1 MNTTHNNSSPSKFIG
16 ILLFLIFLLSPSLG
30 GAVIHI
36 TGKDSTKKVLMYK
49 ESHALVIGVSNYTGG
64 WPKLPGVKKDI
75 EAVTDALK
83 KNGFN
88 VVVVNDP
95 DQKELED
102 AYQNFVLKYGLNPD
116 NRLFFYFAGHGYTH
130 KPSYAA
136 DDPEEWMG
144 YIVSRDAPPPSGDKA
159 KFLRHALSMQR
170 VEELALKVESKHA
183 LFMFDSCFSGSI
195 FAVSRAIPLDIQE
208 RTAKPVRQF
217 ISAGGA
223 DQEVPDVSVFRRQF
237 VSALEG
243 EADKNNDGFVTGTEL
258 GLFLEES
265 VTNLSSRTQTPQYGK
280 IRHRRLNKGDFVFPI
295 KVASLGKSM
304 TTVSD
309 ASSLTQNKKAN
320 DLDSLLQNA
329 KKRKFEQTRK
339 QEEIE
344 NQYAKLRE
352 LETLDAGTVS
362 PEQKIKFWKD
372 FIKAYP
378 KDNSHL
384 AEAKNTVALLSKQK
398 NSKVRGIRGKKG
410 VQVARLDPAAGKKKV
425 SKKISMVKV
434 PAGVFVASIGG
445 VNKTVKLKT
454 FYIDPYEVSQVSYQK
469 MMGKNP
475 SHFKGAN
482 NPVEKVSW
490 SEAAEYCKRVGKRLP
505 TSLEWEKAARA
516 GSASKYYW
524 GNKLGV
530 NKANCDGCGSQWDG
544 LSTSPRGT
552 FAPNALGLY
561 DMSGNLWEWVSNS
574 YDSKSKILRG
584 GSWVDDSSFVESA
597 GFYFIPPENRSY
609 DIGFRCAKG

>member
-1 MNTTHNNSSPSKFIG
+1 MNTSPNNSSPSKFIAVS
-16 ILLFLIFLLSPSLG
+16 LFLIFLLSPALG
-30 GAVIHI
+30 SAVIQI
-36 TGKDSTKKVLMYK
+36 TGKGSGKKILMYK

-75 EAVTDALK
+75 EAVTEALK

-95 DQKELED
+95 NQQELEA

-243 EADKNNDGFVTGTEL
+243 EADKNDDGFVTGTEL

-295 KVASLGKSM
+295 QVASLSTNM

-309 ASSLTQNKKAN
+309 ASSLTQKKPAGN
-320 DLDSLLQNA
+320 DIDSLLQKA
-329 KKRKFEQTRK
+329 KQRKFEETRK
-339 QEEIE
+339 QDEIE

-352 LETLDAGTVS
+352 LETLDEGAVS
-362 PEQKIKFWKD
+362 PEQKIKFWRD
-372 FIKAYP
+372 FIKNYP
-378 KDNSHL
+378 EDNKHL
-384 AEAKNTVALLSKQK
+384 AEAQNTVALLSKKQ
-398 NSKVRGIRGKKG
+398 STRSIMPKKSM
-410 VQVARLDPAAGKKKV
+410 QVARLDPAAVKKRK

-434 PAGVFVASIGG
+434 PAGVFVASVGG
-445 VNKTVKLKT
+445 KARSIKLKT
-454 FYIDPYEVSQVSYQK
+454 FYIDPYEVSQGDYEK

-490 SEAAEYCKRVGKRLP
+490 AEATEYCKRVGKRLP

-552 FAPNALGLY
+552 FKPNELGLY
-561 DMSGNLWEWVSNS
+561 DMSGNVWEWVSDN
-574 YDSKSKILRG
+574 YDSKSKVLRG

-597 GFYFIPPENRSY
+597 GFYFIPPENKSY
-609 DIGFRCAKG
+609 DIGFRCARG